1 MNKVFRE
8 DSIIVRITSAVCFI
22 LFAFLYL
29 YHYQADVLAMA
40 QHVLSDGKTYYNP
53 LIGSLLITLSLYLLQ
68 LLVMRLLPLQTMFH
82 ALTYFPSL
90 LILTIITDVSP
101 NIDQGF
107 SFGAWLWVV
116 PLLLVIWLFL
126 SWIAKAW
133 EVYEPLRF
141 SHGFFSRAVWMNLA
155 QFCCMFVLV
164 GLTANSNE
172 VFHYRMS
179 IERCLVNHDY
189 DKALTIGEK
198 SLATDSSLTMLR
210 IYALAAKKQLPERL
224 FEYPLMGG
232 SAAMKPNGTSV
243 KMLLYTDNKLR
254 LLRKSNTDNLLCSY
268 LLDRNID
275 AFAKAIVKIYNLCNT
290 SNSSNVS
297 NTINNTCTQNTITR
311 SLPKHYREA
320 LILYTHL
327 RSNPIVVFHDDIID
341 ADYRDYQEMERKYAN
356 SQERQTMLRDIY
368 GKTYWYYYDYQ

>member
-1 MNKVFRE
+1 MNKFFRE

-22 LFAFLYL
+22 LFTFLYL

-68 LLVMRLLPLQTMFH
+68 LLMMRLLPLQTMFH

-254 LLRKSNTDNLLCSY
+254 FLHKSNTDILLCSY

-275 AFAKAIVKIYNLCNT
+275 AFAKAIVKIYNLSDT

-297 NTINNTCTQNTITR
+297 NTINNTSTQNSITR

-327 RSNPIVVFHDDIID
+327 RSNPIVVFHDDILD

>member
-1 MNKVFRE
+1 MNKFFRE

-22 LFAFLYL
+22 LFTFLYL

-164 GLTANSNE
+164 VLTANSNE

-179 IERCLVNHDY
+179 IERCLVIHDY

-275 AFAKAIVKIYNLCNT
+275 AFAKAIVKIYNLSDT

-297 NTINNTCTQNTITR
+297 NTINNTSTQNSITR

-327 RSNPIVVFHDDIID
+327 RSNPIVVFHDDILD

-356 SQERQTMLRDIY
+356 SQERQTMLRDTY